1 MEAATAKNANAAD
14 RRLVEYFLII
24 STIDKSHK
32 KKNKVSTKTS
42 NNNNNGD
49 MTFSDWRTES
59 SGMISSDP
67 PKTGSSS
74 SSSSS
79 SSSHD
84 HNNNNLHEFYNSNIS
99 LQPKITA
106 RYPLIDHF
114 DHPLQDENVIF
125 FCHPSGSISVRT
137 QPHMPKVRV
146 CFYDVC
152 VAGCCSML
160 LYVLK
165 MTWCI

>member
-74 SSSSS
+74 SSSS
-79 SSSHD
+79 HD

-146 CFYDVC
+146 CFYDVF
-152 VAGCCSML
+152 VDWRCSML
-160 LYVLK
+160 LHVLK
-165 MTWCI
+165 MAWCI